1 MPRQTIPSR
10 RSHRLPLLAAGA
22 FTAIALTACSSG
34 PDSTPTT
41 STHTTARANRAPRG
55 VVTVQEAS
63 RLLTA
68 YENSNNRANKVR
80 SEEILAK
87 VEGGQ
92 LNAQSRA
99 DYRQFKTWSAKQQ
112 AYYGSPFRYTHRS
125 YMIPPAGT
133 ATWFAVKAVATGT
146 KSKSPSLLIF
156 DKDGPAYKMV
166 LALYVDKS
174 TIPAVALDKN
184 GLAKPA
190 DPATPVG
197 SLAPAQLSSAFEDL
211 AETGGKKTGKKLAS
225 TPAVKDAR
233 TLYTNRGKRD
243 DSKYATTKYFATKVK
258 ASKVYALHLAD
269 GGVLAAFPTAH
280 NQETLLRPAYRSN
293 YKINPNK
300 VEALYNPAG
309 RTVITDEFQ
318 GQALATLTPS
328 GTPHVLAYE
337 YRMVDSR

>member
-1 MPRQTIPSR
+1 MFRQTNPSR
-10 RSHRLPLLAAGA
+10 RPHRLPLLAAGA

-34 PDSTPTT
+34 PDSTAATG
-41 STHTTARANRAPRG
+41 THTTARANRAPRG

-68 YENSNNRANKVR
+68 YENANNRANKVR
-80 SEEILAK
+80 SEKTLAK

-92 LNAQSRA
+92 LNAQSQA
-99 DYRQFKTWSAKQQ
+99 DYRQFKTWPAKQQ

-125 YMIPPAGT
+125 YLIPPAGT
-133 ATWFAVKAVATGT
+133 ATWFAVKAVATGN
-146 KSKSPSLLIF
+146 KSPSLLIF

-166 LALYVDKS
+166 LALYVGKS
-174 TIPAVALDKN
+174 PLPAIAIDRN

-197 SLAPAQLSSAFEDL
+197 SLAPSQLSSAFEDL
-211 AETGGKKTGKKLAS
+211 AETGGTKSGRKLAS
-225 TPAVKDAR
+225 TRAVKDAR
-233 TLYTNRGKRD
+233 ALYTDRGKRD
-243 DSKYATTKYFATKVK
+243 DSKYATTRYFATKVK
-258 ASKVYALHLAD
+258 APAVYALHMAD
-269 GGVLAAFPTAH
+269 GGVLAVFPTAH

-309 RTVITDEFQ
+309 RPVITDEFQ
-318 GQALATLTPS
+318 GQAIASLLPS
-328 GTPHVLAYE
+328 GTPRVLASE